1 MEIEVT
7 VPPGESDFRV
17 EESLGDNCPRETGAG
32 EDAWSPGPSRL
43 PGDSKYSFCR
53 LQQELMTLMV
63 SDWCPDPQPTG
74 LPFHLLV
81 TYQWLPLLHQALW

>member
-1 MEIEVT
+1 MEMEVP

-63 SDWCPDPQPTG
+63 SDWCPHPQPTG
-74 LPFHLLV
+74 LPF
-81 TYQWLPLLHQALW
+81 TS

>member
-1 MEIEVT
+1 MEMEVP

-17 EESLGDNCPRETGAG
+17 EESLRWTTAPERLGG

-63 SDWCPDPQPTG
+63 SD
-74 LPFHLLV
+74 
-81 TYQWLPLLHQALW
+81 